1 MSSEKPFMSVTL
13 STPLNAT
20 LPVTVRPY
28 VEDRLPAGVNARYF
42 SSGPEAFALAPD
54 TDIGWFDMFNK
65 EAMAKAISL
74 ATRMKWLNSVYAGV
88 EAIPLTDLKTRGTLL
103 TNGAGINAIT
113 IAEYVLM
120 AMLGIAKGYR
130 ALVQAQD
137 RHEWLADAP
146 GRAELYESKALIVG
160 FGSIGQE
167 VAQRLKGFHM
177 DITAVRRHPQQ
188 DGTATLGP
196 QQWQSRLAEFDWVIL
211 AVPATPET
219 DKLMGAQQFAAMKPS
234 ATLIN
239 VARGS
244 VVDQDALLVALDHKQ
259 LGHAFLDVTEPE
271 PLPPEHPLWAH
282 PQVHIS
288 MHMSGRSQTRM
299 FERAAARFLENLAHF
314 KAGEPLTYR
323 VNLDAGY

>member
-1 MSSEKPFMSVTL
+1 
-13 STPLNAT
+13 
-20 LPVTVRPY
+20 
-28 VEDRLPAGVNARYF
+28 
-42 SSGPEAFALAPD
+42 
-54 TDIGWFDMFNK
+54 
-65 EAMAKAISL
+65 
-74 ATRMKWLNSVYAGV
+74 
-88 EAIPLTDLKTRGTLL
+88 
-103 TNGAGINAIT
+103 
-113 IAEYVLM
+113 M

-219 DKLMGAQQFAAMKPS
+219 DKLMGAQQFAAMKPG

-244 VVDQDALLVALDHKQ
+244 VVDQEALLAALDQKQ
-259 LGHAFLDVTEPE
+259 LAHAVLDVTEPE